1 MKKLDLFIIKTYIG
15 PFIMTFFIT
24 LFIFEMQFL
33 WNYLEDM
40 VGKGLEAKI
49 LVELFAFA
57 SANLVT
63 MALPLAILLSSIM
76 TFGNLGENYE
86 LVAMKSSGISLRRIM
101 APLIIFNLIISGLAF
116 YHSNYVMPVANL
128 KFKTLLY
135 DVMHQRPALEFK
147 PGVFYK
153 GIDGY
158 VIRIKEKGEDGKNM
172 KKIQIYDHSKHN
184 GNREITLADHGKMG
198 MSSDKRYLVFEMYDV
213 QRYTEDKGK
222 THPFTYSE
230 IEEHTVRFDL
240 SSFQFNRTDDD
251 LFKDHYEMLNLDQ
264 LEASMDTLKHK
275 LDVRLDDY
283 HESMNNRLQIY
294 SDTNIAK
301 QKIILDTISGTDI
314 FAGMKLEEQKGL
326 YSTAINIARSS
337 RTYSQSIHDEKE
349 MRQKRINLHEIEWH
363 KKFTLS
369 LACIVLFFIGAP
381 LGAIIRKG
389 GLGMPVVF
397 SILIFI
403 IYHIISIT
411 GMKLVKQGEL
421 PALIGMWMATATLVP
436 LGMFLT
442 YKATTD
448 SVLLDSTYYTSLAKK
463 FKVIFMPIID
473 LFTKN
478 KKGDE

>member
-1 MKKLDLFIIKTYIG
+1 MKKLDIFIIKTYLG
-15 PFIMTFFIT
+15 PFVMTFFIT

-86 LVAMKSSGISLRRIM
+86 LVAMKSSGISLGRIM
-101 APLIIFNLIISGLAF
+101 RPLIIFNLIISGLAF

-128 KFKTLLY
+128 NFKTLLY

-158 VIRIKEKGEDGKNM
+158 VIRIKEKDEDGQGM
-172 KKIQIYDHSKHN
+172 RKIQIYDHTSN
-184 GNREITLADHGKMG
+184 DGNRQITLAESGRMG
-198 MSSDKRYLVFEMYDV
+198 MSKDQRYLIFDMYNV
-213 QRYTEDKGK
+213 QQYKEDKGT
-222 THPFTYSE
+222 THPFSYSE
-230 IEEHTVRFDL
+230 IDEHTVRFDL
-240 SSFQFNRTDDD
+240 SSFQFNRTDED
-251 LFKDHYEMLNLDQ
+251 LFKDHYEMLNLAQ
-264 LEASMDTLKHK
+264 LQSSLDTLQKK
-275 LDVRLDDY
+275 LDNRLDDY
-283 HESMNNRLQIY
+283 QESLNGRFQIY
-294 SDTNIAK
+294 SDTNITQLSA
-301 QKIILDTISGTDI
+301 LPDTLEGNDIMSG
-314 FAGMKLEEQKGL
+314 MSPSEKKGL
-326 YSTAINIARSS
+326 YSTAISIAKSAKN
-337 RTYSQSIHDEKE
+337 YSENLTSEEK
-349 MRQKRINLHEIEWH
+349 MRQKRINLHNIEWH

-369 LACIVLFFIGAP
+369 FACIVLFFIGAP

-389 GLGMPVVF
+389 GLGMPVLF

-403 IYHIISIT
+403 IYHIISMS
-411 GMKLVKQGEL
+411 GMKLVKEGEL
-421 PALIGMWMATATLVP
+421 PAVIGMWMATATLVP

-448 SVLLDSTYYTSLAKK
+448 SVLLDSTFYNTISKK
-463 FKVIFMPIID
+463 IASFFNPLIQVLIKI
-473 LFTKN
+473 
-478 KKGDE
+478 KKG

>member
-1 MKKLDLFIIKTYIG
+1 
-15 PFIMTFFIT
+15 MTFFIT

-40 VGKGLEAKI
+40 VGKGIEGKVLI
-49 LVELFAFA
+49 ELFTFA

-86 LVAMKSSGISLRRIM
+86 LVAMKSSGISLGRIM
-101 APLIIFNLIISGLAF
+101 LPLIIFNLFISGLAF
-116 YHSNYVMPVANL
+116 YHSNTIMPVANL

-153 GIDGY
+153 GIDGF
-158 VIRIKEKGEDGKNM
+158 VIRIADKDDNGQNM
-172 KKIQIYDHSKHN
+172 KDIQIYDHRSHN
-184 GNREITLADHGKMG
+184 GNKEITLAKTGKM
-198 MSSDKRYLVFEMYDV
+198 SLSKDQRYLVFEMHQV
-213 QRYTEDKGK
+213 RRYKENPGK
-222 THPFTYSE
+222 SHPFDYSE
-230 IEEHTVRFDL
+230 MGEHTVRFDL
-240 SSFQFNRTDDD
+240 TSFQFNRTDDD
-251 LFKDHYEMLNLDQ
+251 LFKDHYEMLNLKQ
-264 LEASMDTLKHK
+264 LESSMDTLNGK
-275 LDVRLDDY
+275 LNNRLNDY
-283 HESMNNRLQIY
+283 KNAMNNRLQIY
-294 SDTNIAK
+294 ADTTFIKSNTLPDSTSIKNLFEGMNI
-301 QKIILDTISGTDI
+301 S
-314 FAGMKLEEQKGL
+314 EQKGL

-337 RTYSQSIHDEKE
+337 KTYSQSINDEKE
-349 MRQKRINLHEIEWH
+349 MREKRIFLHQIEWH

-369 LACIVLFFIGAP
+369 FACLVLFFIGAP
-381 LGAIIRKG
+381 LGALIRKG

-421 PALIGMWMATATLVP
+421 HAQIGMWIATATLLP
-436 LGMFLT
+436 LGAFLT

-448 SVLLDSTYYTSLAKK
+448 SVLLDSSFYSSLIKK
-463 FKVIFMPIID
+463 ITTPFLRIFRLIKP
-473 LFTKN
+473 
-478 KKGDE
+478 KKQ

>member
-1 MKKLDLFIIKTYIG
+1 
-15 PFIMTFFIT
+15 MTFFIT

-40 VGKGLEAKI
+40 VGKGLEAI
-49 LVELFAFA
+49 VLIELFAFA

-63 MALPLAILLSSIM
+63 MALPLAVLLSSIM

-86 LVAMKSSGISLRRIM
+86 LVAMKSSGISLNRIM
-101 APLIIFNLIISGLAF
+101 RPLLIFNLIISSMAF

-158 VIRIKEKGEDGKNM
+158 VIRIKEKDDDGQNM
-172 KKIQIYDHSKHN
+172 RNIQIYDHSEHN
-184 GNREITLADHGKMG
+184 GNKQVTLAERGKMAL
-198 MSSDKRYLVFEMYDV
+198 SPDQRYLIFDMYNV
-213 QRYTEDKGK
+213 KQYKENKGK

-230 IEEHTVRFDL
+230 IDQHTVRFDL

-264 LEASMDTLKHK
+264 LVASMDTLNFK
-275 LDVRLDDY
+275 LDERLSDY
-283 HESMNNRLQIY
+283 RKSMHNRLQIY
-294 SDTNIAK
+294 SDSNVAINGLPEDTTSTLDVFEGMNDRE
-301 QKIILDTISGTDI
+301 KIGI
-314 FAGMKLEEQKGL
+314 

-337 RTYSQSIHDEKE
+337 KTYSESIDDETE
-349 MRQKRINLHEIEWH
+349 MRLKRIHLHEIEWH

-369 LACIVLFFIGAP
+369 IACLVLFFIGAP

-403 IYHIISIT
+403 IYHIISMS

-421 PALIGMWMATATLVP
+421 PAIIGMWMATATLVP
-436 LGMFLT
+436 LGIFLT

-448 SVLLDSTYYTSLAKK
+448 SVLLDSSFYSSLTNKLKK
-463 FKVIFMPIID
+463 IFAPIFKIFK
-473 LFTKN
+473 KN
-478 KKGDE
+478 KEA

>member
-1 MKKLDLFIIKTYIG
+1 
-15 PFIMTFFIT
+15 MTFFIT

-40 VGKGLEAKI
+40 VGKGLEAKV
-49 LVELFAFA
+49 LFELFAFA

-63 MALPLAILLSSIM
+63 MALPLAVLLSSIM

-86 LVAMKSSGISLRRIM
+86 LVAMKSSGISLNRIM
-101 APLIIFNLIISGLAF
+101 LPLLIFNLIISSLAF

-128 KFKTLLY
+128 NFKTLLY

-158 VIRIKEKGEDGKNM
+158 VIRIKEKDDDGQNM
-172 KKIQIYDHSKHN
+172 RKIQIYDHSEHN
-184 GNREITLADHGKMG
+184 GNKQITLAERGKMAL
-198 MSSDKRYLVFEMYDV
+198 SKDQRYLIFEMFNVKQYK
-213 QRYTEDKGK
+213 EDKGK

-230 IEEHTVRFDL
+230 IDEHTVRFDL

-251 LFKDHYEMLNLDQ
+251 LFKDHYEMLNLEQ
-264 LEASMDTLKHK
+264 LTTSMDTLNFK
-275 LDVRLDDY
+275 LNERLSDY
-283 HESMNNRLQIY
+283 RKSMNNRLQIY
-294 SDTNIAK
+294 SDSNIA
-301 QKIILDTISGTDI
+301 QLINLPDSLVAIDI
-314 FAGMKLEEQKGL
+314 FEDMNNREKLGL

-337 RTYSQSIHDEKE
+337 KTYSESIEDETE
-349 MRQKRINLHEIEWH
+349 MRMKRIHLHEIEWH

-369 LACIVLFFIGAP
+369 FACIVLFFIGAP

-403 IYHIISIT
+403 IYHIISMS

-421 PALIGMWMATATLVP
+421 PAIIGMWMATATLVP

-448 SVLLDSTYYTSLAKK
+448 SVLLDSSFYSSLTGKLKK
-463 FKVIFMPIID
+463 VMTPIFKIFK
-473 LFTKN
+473 KN
-478 KKGDE
+478 KEA

>member
-1 MKKLDLFIIKTYIG
+1 
-15 PFIMTFFIT
+15 MTFFIT

-40 VGKGLEAKI
+40 VGKGLEARVLI
-49 LVELFAFA
+49 ELFAFA

-63 MALPLAILLSSIM
+63 MALPLAVLLSSIM

-86 LVAMKSSGISLRRIM
+86 LVAMKSSGVSLNRIM
-101 APLIIFNLIISGLAF
+101 RPLLIFNLVISGMAF

-158 VIRIKEKGEDGKNM
+158 VIRIKEKDDDGQNM
-172 KKIQIYDHSKHN
+172 RNIQIYDHSEHN
-184 GNREITLADHGKMG
+184 GNKQVTLAESGKMAL
-198 MSSDKRYLVFEMYDV
+198 SPDQRYLIFDMYNV
-213 QRYTEDKGK
+213 KQYKENKGK

-230 IEEHTVRFDL
+230 IDQHTVRFDL

-264 LEASMDTLKHK
+264 LVASMDTLNFK
-275 LDVRLDDY
+275 LDERLSDY
-283 HESMNNRLQIY
+283 RKSMHNRLQIY
-294 SDTNIAK
+294 SDTNVAITGLPSDTTSLSDMNIFK
-301 QKIILDTISGTDI
+301 NMNESEIIGV
-314 FAGMKLEEQKGL
+314 

-337 RTYSQSIHDEKE
+337 KTYSESIDDETE
-349 MRQKRINLHEIEWH
+349 MRMKRIHLHEIEWH

-369 LACIVLFFIGAP
+369 IACLVLFFIGAP

-403 IYHIISIT
+403 IYHIISMS

-421 PALIGMWMATATLVP
+421 PAIIGMWMATATLVP
-436 LGMFLT
+436 LGIFLT

-448 SVLLDSTYYTSLAKK
+448 SVLLDSSFYSSLTNK
-463 FKVIFMPIID
+463 FKNIFAPILKI
-473 LFTKN
+473 FKKN
-478 KKGDE
+478 KDA

>member
-1 MKKLDLFIIKTYIG
+1 
-15 PFIMTFFIT
+15 MTFFIT

-40 VGKGLEAKI
+40 VGKGLEGI
-49 LVELFAFA
+49 VLLELFAFA

-86 LVAMKSSGISLRRIM
+86 LVAMKSSGISLSRIM
-101 APLIIFNLIISGLAF
+101 RPLIIFNLIISGLAF
-116 YHSNYVMPVANL
+116 YHSNTIMPVANL

-147 PGVFYK
+147 PGVFYT
-153 GIDGY
+153 GIDGF
-158 VIRIKEKGEDGKNM
+158 VIRIKDKDKDGQNM
-172 KKIQIYDHSKHN
+172 KKIQIYDHSAHN
-184 GNREITLADHGKMG
+184 GNKQITLAESGKMY
-198 MSSDKRYLVFEMYDV
+198 MSNDQRYLVFEMFNV
-213 QRYTEDKGK
+213 QRYSEDQGK
-222 THPFTYSE
+222 SHPFTYSE
-230 IEEHTVRFDL
+230 IDEHIIRFDL

-251 LFKDHYEMLNLDQ
+251 LFKDHYEMLNLAQ
-264 LEASMDTLKHK
+264 LESSMDTLRTK

-283 HESMNNRLQIY
+283 RESMSNRLQIY
-294 SDTNIAK
+294 ADTNINDLS
-301 QKIILDTISGTDI
+301 ILPDTMTGTNI
-314 FAGMKLEEQKGL
+314 FEGLKPKEQLGM

-337 RTYSQSIHDEKE
+337 KTYSQSIEDEKE
-349 MRQKRINLHEIEWH
+349 MRQKRINLHLIEWH

-369 LACIVLFFIGAP
+369 FACIVLFFIGAP

-403 IYHIISIT
+403 IYHIISIS

-421 PALIGMWMATATLVP
+421 PAIIGMWLATAILIP

-448 SVLLDSTYYTSLAKK
+448 SVLLDSSFYTSLTKKAKVLFAPV
-463 FKVIFMPIID
+463 FKYF
-473 LFTKN
+473 
-478 KKGDE
+478 KKKETNE

>member
-1 MKKLDLFIIKTYIG
+1 MKKLDIFIIKTYLG

-40 VGKGLEAKI
+40 VGKGLEAII

-86 LVAMKSSGISLRRIM
+86 LVAMKSSGISLGRIM
-101 APLIIFNLIISGLAF
+101 LPLIIFTLSISGLAF

-135 DVMHQRPALEFK
+135 DIMHQRPALEFK

-158 VIRIKEKGEDGKNM
+158 IIRIKEKDEDGKNM
-172 KKIQIYDHSKHN
+172 KKIQIYDHTGRN
-184 GNREITLADHGKMG
+184 GNRQITLAESGRMG
-198 MSSDKRYLVFEMYDV
+198 MSKDQRYLIFEMDNV
-213 QRYTEDKGK
+213 QQYKEDKGK
-222 THPFTYSE
+222 RHPFTYSE
-230 IEEHTVRFDL
+230 IDHHTVRFDL
-240 SSFQFNRTDDD
+240 SNFEFNRTDDD

-264 LEASMDTLKHK
+264 LQSSMDTLQIK
-275 LDVRLDDY
+275 LDKRLADY
-283 HESMNNRLQIY
+283 KESMNNRLQIY
-294 SDTNIAK
+294 SDTNFAK
-301 QKIILDTISGTDI
+301 LTTINDTLTGNDI
-314 FAGMKLEEQKGL
+314 TEGMSSMEVQGL

-337 RTYSQSIHDEKE
+337 KTYSQSIKDEEE

-403 IYHIISIT
+403 IYHIISIS

-421 PALIGMWMATATLVP
+421 PAVIGMWMATATLIP
-436 LGMFLT
+436 LGIFLT

-448 SVLLDSTYYTSLAKK
+448 SVLLDSSYYTSLIKK
-463 FKVIFMPIID
+463 FKDVLAPVIK
-473 LFTKN
+473 LFPK
-478 KKGDE
+478 KKGGN

>member
-1 MKKLDLFIIKTYIG
+1 
-15 PFIMTFFIT
+15 MTFFIT

-40 VGKGLEAKI
+40 VGKGLEAMVLI
-49 LVELFAFA
+49 ELFAFA

-63 MALPLAILLSSIM
+63 MALPLAVLLSSIM

-86 LVAMKSSGISLRRIM
+86 LVAMKSSGISLNRIM
-101 APLIIFNLIISGLAF
+101 RPLLIFNLIISGMAF
-116 YHSNYVMPVANL
+116 YHSNHVMPVANL

-147 PGVFYK
+147 PGVFYQ
-153 GIDGY
+153 GIDGF
-158 VIRIKEKGEDGKNM
+158 VIRIKEKDADGQNM
-172 KKIQIYDHSKHN
+172 RDIQIYDHSEHN
-184 GNREITLADHGKMG
+184 GNKQITLAERGKMAL
-198 MSSDKRYLVFEMYDV
+198 SPDQRYLIFDMYNV
-213 QRYTEDKGK
+213 KQYKENKGK

-230 IEEHTVRFDL
+230 IDQHTVRFDL

-251 LFKDHYEMLNLDQ
+251 LFKDHYEMLNLKQ
-264 LEASMDTLKHK
+264 LEASMDTLNLK
-275 LDVRLDDY
+275 LDERLSDY
-283 HESMNNRLQIY
+283 RKSMHNRLQIY
-294 SDTNIAK
+294 SDSNIA
-301 QKIILDTISGTDI
+301 QNGLPEDTTATLDI
-314 FAGMKLEEQKGL
+314 FEGTNLREQIGV

-337 RTYSQSIHDEKE
+337 KTYSESIDNEKE
-349 MRQKRINLHEIEWH
+349 MRLKRIHLHEIEWH

-369 LACIVLFFIGAP
+369 IACLVLFFIGAP

-403 IYHIISIT
+403 IYHIISMS

-421 PALIGMWMATATLVP
+421 PAIIGMWMATATLVP
-436 LGMFLT
+436 LGIFLT

-448 SVLLDSTYYTSLAKK
+448 SVLLDSSFYSSLTNK
-463 FKVIFMPIID
+463 FKKIFAPILKI
-473 LFTKN
+473 FKKN
-478 KKGDE
+478 KEA

>member
-1 MKKLDLFIIKTYIG
+1 MLKKLDIFIIKTYLG

-40 VGKGLEAKI
+40 VGKGLEAI
-49 LVELFAFA
+49 VLIELFAFA

-63 MALPLAILLSSIM
+63 MALPLAVLLSSIM

-86 LVAMKSSGISLRRIM
+86 LVAMKSSGISLNRIM
-101 APLIIFNLIISGLAF
+101 RPLLIFNLIISSMAF

-158 VIRIKEKGEDGKNM
+158 VIRIKEKDDDGQNM
-172 KKIQIYDHSKHN
+172 RSIQIYDHSEHN
-184 GNREITLADHGKMG
+184 GNKQVTLAERGKMAL
-198 MSSDKRYLVFEMYDV
+198 SPDQRYLIFDMYNV
-213 QRYTEDKGK
+213 KQYKENKGK

-230 IEEHTVRFDL
+230 IDQHTVRFDL

-264 LEASMDTLKHK
+264 LVASMDTLNFK
-275 LDVRLDDY
+275 LDERLSDY
-283 HESMNNRLQIY
+283 RKSMHNRLQIY
-294 SDTNIAK
+294 SDSNVAVNGLPEDTTSTLDVFEGMNDRE
-301 QKIILDTISGTDI
+301 KIGI
-314 FAGMKLEEQKGL
+314 

-337 RTYSQSIHDEKE
+337 KTYSESIDDETE
-349 MRQKRINLHEIEWH
+349 MRLKRIHLHEIEWH

-369 LACIVLFFIGAP
+369 IACLVLFFIGAP

-403 IYHIISIT
+403 IYHIISMS

-421 PALIGMWMATATLVP
+421 PAIIGMWMATATLVP
-436 LGMFLT
+436 LGIFLT

-448 SVLLDSTYYTSLAKK
+448 SVLLDSSFYSSLTNKLKK
-463 FKVIFMPIID
+463 IFAPILKIFK
-473 LFTKN
+473 KN
-478 KKGDE
+478 KEA

>member
-1 MKKLDLFIIKTYIG
+1 
-15 PFIMTFFIT
+15 MTFFIT

-40 VGKGLEAKI
+40 VGKGIEGI
-49 LVELFAFA
+49 VLVELFSFA

-86 LVAMKSSGISLRRIM
+86 LVAMKSSGISLGRIM
-101 APLIIFNLIISGLAF
+101 MPLIVFNLLISGLAF
-116 YHSNYVMPVANL
+116 YHSNWVMPVANL

-147 PGVFYK
+147 PGVFYT
-153 GIDGY
+153 GIDGF
-158 VIRIKEKGEDGKNM
+158 VIRIKEKDGDGQNM
-172 KKIQIYDHSKHN
+172 KNIQIYDHTMHN
-184 GNREITLADHGKMG
+184 GNREITLAKSGKMAMAADG
-198 MSSDKRYLVFEMYDV
+198 RFLVFDLFNVKRYKENV
-213 QRYTEDKGK
+213 GK
-222 THPFTYSE
+222 NHPFDYSE
-230 IEEHTVRFDL
+230 MDQHTVRFDL

-264 LEASMDTLKHK
+264 LQASMDTLTGK
-275 LDVRLDDY
+275 LEGRLVDY
-283 HESMNNRLQIY
+283 RKAMNNRLQIY
-294 SDTNIAK
+294 ADTNFTK
-301 QKIILDTISGTDI
+301 TNLLPDSIISKGI
-314 FAGMKLEEQKGL
+314 FDDLNPKEQLGL

-337 RTYSQSIHDEKE
+337 KTYSQSIKDEKE
-349 MRQKRINLHEIEWH
+349 MRQKRIYLHEIEWH

-369 LACIVLFFIGAP
+369 FACIVLFFIGAP

-411 GMKLVKQGEL
+411 GLKLVKQGEMT
-421 PALIGMWMATATLVP
+421 AVYGMWMATATLLP
-436 LGMFLT
+436 LGAFLT

-448 SVLLDSTYYTSLAKK
+448 SVLLDSAFYNYLTKK
-463 FKVIFMPIID
+463 IGAPFIFIYKKI
-473 LFTKN
+473 KK
-478 KKGDE
+478 KKG

>member
-1 MKKLDLFIIKTYIG
+1 
-15 PFIMTFFIT
+15 MTFFIT

-40 VGKGLEAKI
+40 VGKGLEGI
-49 LVELFAFA
+49 VLVELFAFA

-76 TFGNLGENYE
+76 TFGNLGEHYE
-86 LVAMKSSGISLRRIM
+86 LVAMKSSGISLNRIM
-101 APLIIFNLIISGLAF
+101 MPLIIFNLLISGLAF

-158 VIRIKEKGEDGKNM
+158 VIRIKEKDEDGQNM
-172 KKIQIYDHSKHN
+172 RKIQIYNHSNHD
-184 GNREITLADHGKMG
+184 GNREITLAERGKMA
-198 MSSDKRYLVFEMYDV
+198 MSPDQRYLVFEMYNV
-213 QRYTEDKGK
+213 KRYKEDRGK
-222 THPFTYSE
+222 NHPFIYSE
-230 IEEHTVRFDL
+230 IDEHTIRFDL
-240 SSFQFNRTDDD
+240 TSFQFNRTDDD
-251 LFKDHYEMLNLDQ
+251 LFKDHYEMLNLEQ
-264 LEASMDTLKHK
+264 LQSSMDTLSGK
-275 LDVRLDDY
+275 LDSRLADFR
-283 HESMNNRLQIY
+283 ESLNNRFQIY
-294 SDTNIAK
+294 SDTNLIALGLK
-301 QKIILDTISGTDI
+301 KDSTLADSTILMGMNQKE
-314 FAGMKLEEQKGL
+314 KVGL
-326 YSTAINIARSS
+326 YTTAINIARSS
-337 RTYSQSIHDEKE
+337 KTYAQSIEDEKE
-349 MRQKRINLHEIEWH
+349 MRQKRIFLHEIEWH

-369 LACIVLFFIGAP
+369 FACIVLFFIGAP

-403 IYHIISIT
+403 IYHIISIS

-421 PALIGMWMATATLVP
+421 PAIIGMWMATATLIP
-436 LGMFLT
+436 LGLFLT

-448 SVLLDSTYYTSLAKK
+448 SVILDSSFYTNLIKK
-463 FKVIFMPIID
+463 FSPVIR
-473 LFTKN
+473 LFKQLFK
-478 KKGDE
+478 KKGD

>member
-1 MKKLDLFIIKTYIG
+1 
-15 PFIMTFFIT
+15 MTFFIT

-40 VGKGLEAKI
+40 VGKGLEARVLI
-49 LVELFAFA
+49 ELFAFA

-63 MALPLAILLSSIM
+63 MALPLAVLLSSIM

-86 LVAMKSSGISLRRIM
+86 LVAMKSSGVSLNRIM
-101 APLIIFNLIISGLAF
+101 RPLLIFNLVISGMAF

-158 VIRIKEKGEDGKNM
+158 VIRIKEKDDDGQNM
-172 KKIQIYDHSKHN
+172 RNIQIYDHSEHN
-184 GNREITLADHGKMG
+184 GNKQVTLAESGKMAL
-198 MSSDKRYLVFEMYDV
+198 SPDQRYLIFDMYNV
-213 QRYTEDKGK
+213 KQYKENKGK

-230 IEEHTVRFDL
+230 IDQHTVRFDL

-264 LEASMDTLKHK
+264 LVASMDTLNFK
-275 LDVRLDDY
+275 LDERLSDY
-283 HESMNNRLQIY
+283 RKSMHNRLQIY
-294 SDTNIAK
+294 SDTNVAITG
-301 QKIILDTISGTDI
+301 LPSDTTSTPDV
-314 FAGMKLEEQKGL
+314 FKGMNPLEVLGV
-326 YSTAINIARSS
+326 YTTAINIARSS
-337 RTYSQSIHDEKE
+337 KTYSESIDDETE
-349 MRQKRINLHEIEWH
+349 MRMKRIHLHEIEWH

-369 LACIVLFFIGAP
+369 IACLVLFFIGAP

-403 IYHIISIT
+403 IYHIISMS

-421 PALIGMWMATATLVP
+421 PAIIGMWMATATLVP
-436 LGMFLT
+436 LGIFLT

-448 SVLLDSTYYTSLAKK
+448 SVLLDSSFYSSLTNK
-463 FKVIFMPIID
+463 FKKIFAPILKI
-473 LFTKN
+473 FKKN
-478 KKGDE
+478 KDA

>member
-1 MKKLDLFIIKTYIG
+1 
-15 PFIMTFFIT
+15 MTFFIT

-40 VGKGLEAKI
+40 VGKGLEGI
-49 LVELFAFA
+49 VLVELFAFA

-86 LVAMKSSGISLRRIM
+86 LVAMKSSGISLGRIM
-101 APLIIFNLIISGLAF
+101 MPLIVFNLVVSGFAF

-147 PGVFYK
+147 PGVFYT
-153 GIDGY
+153 GIDGF
-158 VIRIKEKGEDGKNM
+158 VIRIKEKDEDGQNM
-172 KKIQIYDHSKHN
+172 RKIQIYDHRANN
-184 GNREITLADHGKMG
+184 GNKEITLAESGKMAL
-198 MSSDKRYLVFEMYDV
+198 SKDQRYLIFDMFNVR
-213 QRYTEDKGK
+213 RYKENAGK
-222 THPFTYSE
+222 THPFDYSE

-251 LFKDHYEMLNLDQ
+251 LFKDHYEMLNLEQ
-264 LEASMDTLKHK
+264 LVASMDTLSQK
-275 LDVRLDDY
+275 LDARLEDY
-283 HESMNNRLQIY
+283 NTAMNNRLQIY
-294 SDTNIAK
+294 ADTNFAK
-301 QKIILDTISGTDI
+301 QSALPDSVQVTSILEDMSKKE
-314 FAGMKLEEQKGL
+314 KLGL

-337 RTYSQSIHDEKE
+337 KTYSQSIKDEKE
-349 MRQKRINLHEIEWH
+349 MRQKRINLHQIEWH

-369 LACIVLFFIGAP
+369 FACIVLFFIGAP

-403 IYHIISIT
+403 IYHIITIS

-421 PALIGMWMATATLVP
+421 PAIIGMWMATATLLP
-436 LGMFLT
+436 LGSFLT

-448 SVLLDSTYYTSLAKK
+448 SVLLDSGFYNSLMRKLKVPFTFIIELFKSKK
-463 FKVIFMPIID
+463 EDNESTTD
-473 LFTKN
+473 LP
-478 KKGDE
+478 

>member
-1 MKKLDLFIIKTYIG
+1 
-15 PFIMTFFIT
+15 MTFFIT

-40 VGKGLEAKI
+40 VGKGLEAKV
-49 LVELFAFA
+49 LFELFAFA

-63 MALPLAILLSSIM
+63 MALPLAVLLSSIM

-86 LVAMKSSGISLRRIM
+86 LVAMKSSGISLNRIM
-101 APLIIFNLIISGLAF
+101 LPLLVFNLFISGAAF

-158 VIRIKEKGEDGKNM
+158 VIRIKEKDDDGQNM
-172 KKIQIYDHSKHN
+172 RKIQIYDHSEHN
-184 GNREITLADHGKMG
+184 GNKQITLAERGKMAL
-198 MSSDKRYLVFEMYDV
+198 SKDQRYLVFEMFNVKQYK
-213 QRYTEDKGK
+213 ENKGK

-230 IEEHTVRFDL
+230 IDEHTVRFDL

-251 LFKDHYEMLNLDQ
+251 LFKDHYEMLNLEQ
-264 LEASMDTLKHK
+264 LTNSMDTLNTK
-275 LDVRLDDY
+275 LDERLSDY
-283 HESMNNRLQIY
+283 RKSMNNRLQIY
-294 SDTNIAK
+294 SDSNLA
-301 QKIILDTISGTDI
+301 QKVDLSDTISGTDI
-314 FAGMKLEEQKGL
+314 FEGMNDREKLGL
-326 YSTAINIARSS
+326 FSTAINIARSS
-337 RTYSQSIHDEKE
+337 KTYSESIEDEAE
-349 MRQKRINLHEIEWH
+349 MRMKRIHLHEIEWH

-369 LACIVLFFIGAP
+369 FACIVLFFIGAP

-397 SILIFI
+397 SIIIFI
-403 IYHIISIT
+403 IYHIISMS

-421 PALIGMWMATATLVP
+421 PAIIGMWMATATLVP

-448 SVLLDSTYYTSLAKK
+448 SVLLDSSFYSSLTNKFMKLFAPV
-463 FKVIFMPIID
+463 FKVFK
-473 LFTKN
+473 KN
-478 KKGDE
+478 KED